1 MSASYPPDRQSAGH
15 VFGQGPFD
23 PAGSQGELLAKAM
36 SPVAKK
42 VRELSEAE
50 WGPKQSVDIIGLS
63 SSFTNVLSKVE
74 KIARYNEPV
83 LVTGESGV
91 GKESIAQ
98 AIYLLSNLRGKPF
111 ASVNCPQYCEG
122 NLTVSELFGHRK
134 GSFTGAVEDRKGVFE
149 AAHGGV
155 IFLDEIADLHLDAQA
170 MLLRALA
177 SGEFRRIGDQT
188 PRRADVRVVAATNR
202 RLDELVVADQFR
214 NDLYFRLR
222 YFLLHVPPL
231 RERGDDWRMLLEYSL
246 AKLRQRYGVAKRL
259 SPEALKM
266 LESYDWPG
274 NIRQLISV
282 ATMGYAMADGDIIEP
297 DHFENQIE
305 ISAATE
311 DVVGETLRRIIDGRE
326 SFWDVVYHPF
336 MARDLNRAQVMAVVR
351 RGLTAAHGS
360 YRRLLDQFHLQESEY
375 QKFMDFLRHH
385 RLKP

>member
-1 MSASYPPDRQSAGH
+1 MSTSQQSHRQRAGQG
-15 VFGQGPFD
+15 FGHGPFD
-23 PAGSQGELLAKAM
+23 PDGSQGEMLSRAM
-36 SPVAKK
+36 GPIAQR
-42 VRELSEAE
+42 VRELSVAA
-50 WGPKQSVDIIGLS
+50 WGPAHAVDIIGLS
-63 SSFTNVLSKVE
+63 SQLANVLTKVE

-83 LVTGESGV
+83 LITGESGV

-98 AIYLLSNLRGKPF
+98 AIYLLSGLTGQPF
-111 ASVNCPQYCEG
+111 ASINCPQYCEG

-177 SGEFRRIGDQT
+177 SGEFRRIGDQHS
-188 PRRADVRVVAATNR
+188 RRADVRVVAATNR

-222 YFLLHVPPL
+222 YFLLNIPPL
-231 RERGDDWRMLLEYSL
+231 RERGDDWHLLLDYSL
-246 AKLRQRYGVAKRL
+246 AKLRQQYGVAKRL
-259 SPEALKM
+259 SHEARKVLG
-266 LESYDWPG
+266 SYDWPG

-282 ATMGYAMADGDIIEP
+282 ATMGYAMADGDVIEP

-305 ISAATE
+305 ISAANE
-311 DVVGETLRRIIDGRE
+311 DVVGETLRRIIDRRE

-336 MARDLNRAQVMAVVR
+336 MARDLNRAQVMSIIR

-360 YRRLLDQFHLQESEY
+360 YRRLVEQFHLEEAEY